1 MHSRTRAV
9 AAVLAI
15 GLLASGCSSSSKST
29 DAPATETTA
38 APAAAET
45 AAATEA
51 AAVDTAAVTE
61 APAAE
66 TAAAAETS
74 AAAAGSDEVAAA
86 KAIYEPFLQP
96 PTKINQTTPLSGPVP
111 KDKLYV
117 FLECELPQCVEIGVG
132 ALEAAKAIG
141 WKTKVIKWN
150 TADLQTVLSAMDEA
164 LTLKPAAVTLTGI
177 PQELWADREAAF
189 AAAGAMIIPIA
200 VADLKLSK
208 TVPMGA
214 AMKADYVAD
223 GTLVGNWF
231 IADSN
236 AEGKALL
243 ADVPAYPVLTAHG
256 TGFKA
261 AVAAGCKKCTVTSL
275 DVTVPQLAK
284 GEFVSSV
291 VSALQKDPSIKY
303 LITTDGA
310 FIDGLSAALDAA
322 GMKDIKIA
330 GGSASINNLAALD
343 TGTENAWAGEAIHM
357 DGWIAIDI
365 AARAMLGMTI
375 PDSGGRRTQQL
386 FTKGN
391 VGTPT
396 LSLDKPD
403 NFRDEFKK
411 LWGVA

>member
-1 MHSRTRAV
+1 MHTKTRAV
-9 AAVLAI
+9 AAVLAL
-15 GLLASGCSSSSKST
+15 GLLAAGCSSSSNST
-29 DAPATETTA
+29 EAPSTEAAATE
-38 APAAAET
+38 AAATEAAAVETVATVPET

-51 AAVDTAAVTE
+51 AAVETE
-61 APAAE
+61 A
-66 TAAAAETS
+66 
-74 AAAAGSDEVAAA
+74 AAAAGTDEVAAA
-86 KAIYEPFLQP
+86 KAVIEPFLKP
-96 PTKINQTTPLSGPVP
+96 PTKINQTTPLSGPVE

-150 TADLQTVLSAMDEA
+150 TADLQTVLAAMDEA

-189 AAAGAMIIPIA
+189 EAAGAMIIPIA

-208 TVPMGA
+208 AVPMGA

-223 GTLVGNWF
+223 GNLVGNWF

-236 AEGKALL
+236 AEGKALV

-256 TGFKA
+256 TGFKE
-261 AVAAGCKKCTVTSL
+261 AVAAGCKKCSVTSL
-275 DVTVPQLAK
+275 EVTVPQLAK
-284 GEFVSSV
+284 GEFVPAV

-303 LITTDGA
+303 VITTNGA

-322 GMKDIKIA
+322 GMKDVKIA
-330 GGSASINNLAALD
+330 GGSATINNLSALD
-343 TGTENAWAGEAIHM
+343 AGTEHAWAGEAIHM

-365 AARAMLGMTI
+365 AARAMLGMEI
-375 PDSGGRRTQQL
+375 PDSGGRRVQQL
-386 FTKGN
+386 FIKGN

>member
-1 MHSRTRAV
+1 MHTKTRAV
-9 AAVLAI
+9 AAVLAL
-15 GLLASGCSSSSKST
+15 GLLAAGCSSSSNST
-29 DAPATETTA
+29 EAPSTEAAATE
-38 APAAAET
+38 AAATEAAAVETVATVPET

-51 AAVDTAAVTE
+51 AAVETE
-61 APAAE
+61 A
-66 TAAAAETS
+66 
-74 AAAAGSDEVAAA
+74 AAAAGTDEVAAA
-86 KAIYEPFLQP
+86 KAVIEPFLQP
-96 PTKINQTTPLSGPVP
+96 PTKINQTTPLSGPVE

-150 TADLQTVLSAMDEA
+150 TADLQTVLTAMDEA

-189 AAAGAMIIPIA
+189 EAAGAMIIPIA

-208 TVPMGA
+208 AVPMGA

-223 GTLVGNWF
+223 GNLVGNWF

-236 AEGKALL
+236 AEGKALV

-256 TGFKA
+256 TGFKE
-261 AVAAGCKKCTVTSL
+261 AVAAGCKKCSVTSL
-275 DVTVPQLAK
+275 EVTVPQLAK
-284 GEFVSSV
+284 GEFVPAV

-303 LITTDGA
+303 VITTNGA

-322 GMKDIKIA
+322 GMKDVKIA
-330 GGSASINNLAALD
+330 GGSATINNLSALD
-343 TGTENAWAGEAIHM
+343 AGTEHAWAGEAIHM

-365 AARAMLGMTI
+365 AARALLGMEI
-375 PDSGGRRTQQL
+375 PDSGGRRVQQL
-386 FTKGN
+386 FIKGN

>member
-1 MHSRTRAV
+1 MHTKTRAV
-9 AAVLAI
+9 AAVLAL
-15 GLLASGCSSSSKST
+15 GLLAAGCSSSSNST
-29 DAPATETTA
+29 EAPSTEAAATE
-38 APAAAET
+38 AAATEAAAVETVATVPET

-51 AAVDTAAVTE
+51 AAVETE
-61 APAAE
+61 A
-66 TAAAAETS
+66 
-74 AAAAGSDEVAAA
+74 AAAAGTDEVAAA
-86 KAIYEPFLQP
+86 KAVIEPFLQP
-96 PTKINQTTPLSGPVP
+96 PTKINQTTPLSGPVE
-111 KDKLYV
+111 KGKLYV

-150 TADLQTVLSAMDEA
+150 TADLQTVLTAMDEA

-189 AAAGAMIIPIA
+189 EAAGAMIIPIA

-208 TVPMGA
+208 AVPMGA

-223 GTLVGNWF
+223 GNLVGNWF

-236 AEGKALL
+236 AEGKALV

-256 TGFKA
+256 TGFKE
-261 AVAAGCKKCTVTSL
+261 AVAAGCKKCSVTSL
-275 DVTVPQLAK
+275 EVTVPQLAK
-284 GEFVSSV
+284 GEFVPAV

-303 LITTDGA
+303 VITTNGA

-322 GMKDIKIA
+322 GMKDVKIA
-330 GGSASINNLAALD
+330 GGSATINNLSALD
-343 TGTENAWAGEAIHM
+343 AGTEHAWAGEAIHM

-365 AARAMLGMTI
+365 AARAMLGMEI
-375 PDSGGRRTQQL
+375 PDSGGRRVQQL
-386 FTKGN
+386 FIKGN